1 MPLLTNLKPLSPA
14 PLEIAEAEHT
24 VYLAAAGISGAATVL
39 GVVQLVCCVRSELK
53 TTAQRS
59 QLSSINV
66 ALLLA
71 CLSAIGL
78 SLCKMTE
85 SVARIAEI
93 FFLCMSEQCY
103 LFFAWK
109 RSYPL
114 IKMTSAFI
122 FKYLRMTIK
131 VTPIITFSQLIPYIV
146 YYMMSEKSP
155 AVSIVYDSLMAL
167 TGAFVTSM
175 DIIMVTCFIKYL
187 RKVEDRLPD
196 PSFVIIAKY
205 GCISVLISF
214 GATVLFVVHAS
225 SNYSYDIE
233 MVLTA
238 LVYLLISTIT
248 GLQVAMKI
256 ALLRV
261 KVDNL
266 RGLDYAVKSSLDA
279 LDEAQGM
286 STGLSTTAQKQTLK
300 VEGQVLASTIKSRA
314 E

>member
-14 PLEIAEAEHT
+14 PLEVAEAEHT

-39 GVVQLVCCVRSELK
+39 GVVQLVCCVYAIFALERRSELK

-78 SLCKMTE
+78 SLCKMLNCLFADGGRTE

-114 IKMTSAFI
+114 IKMTSAFV

-214 GATVLFVVHAS
+214 GATVPIRRSCIFKL
-225 SNYSYDIE
+225 
-233 MVLTA
+233 
-238 LVYLLISTIT
+238 
-248 GLQVAMKI
+248 
-256 ALLRV
+256 
-261 KVDNL
+261 
-266 RGLDYAVKSSLDA
+266 
-279 LDEAQGM
+279 
-286 STGLSTTAQKQTLK
+286 
-300 VEGQVLASTIKSRA
+300 
-314 E
+314 